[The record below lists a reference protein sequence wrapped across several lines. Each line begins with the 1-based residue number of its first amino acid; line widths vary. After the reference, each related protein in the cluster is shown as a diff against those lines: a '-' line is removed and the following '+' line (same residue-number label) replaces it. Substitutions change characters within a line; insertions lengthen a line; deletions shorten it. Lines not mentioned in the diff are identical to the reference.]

1 MPWRRPR
8 KSVERPIDVSRAL
21 EQSLED
27 AAEGEELD
35 DTVELAGLDGAS
47 VVEASTGEP
56 DVSARTPTDLE
67 VKLRAA
73 TEAAELVVPVRRA
86 AADASAALRRAPL
99 RREPPPGATNA
110 SAAFKERVD
119 ASGSASVTA
128 RDPGSRGPASTHSR
142 ASSPSSPS
150 PSASPADSYPE
161 SGVDL
166 AVEAARGLWL
176 RNPVLTASGTFGQG
190 IEYAELFDVARLG
203 AFVNKGTTV
212 LARPGNR
219 QYRIAETPSG
229 ILNSIGLENPGAAA
243 VARTYG
249 KQWAALGVPVIVNVA
264 GYSALDY
271 VTVVREMAGTPG
283 VVAYELNISCP
294 NVKGGMLF
302 GFDPDLAAEV
312 TAAVKQETD
321 LPVIVK
327 LTPNAPD
334 VVAVALAVEAAGAD
348 AVTAINTV
356 LGMRIDTKKRRPILG
371 SGSGGLSGPAIRP
384 IAVHL
389 TYQVARRVHIP
400 VIGAGGVTSAND
412 ALEFLMA
419 GASAVQVGTATF
431 ADPLAPLAVLE
442 GLAEYVRANG
452 LASIRD
458 VIGTALPPDDGDAS
472 VDAGE
477 EEADDPEP

>member
-1 MPWRRPR
+1 MAWRRAR
-8 KSVERPIDVSRAL
+8 RSVERPIDVSRAL

-35 DTVELAGLDGAS
+35 ETVELADLDGAS

-56 DVSARTPTDLE
+56 DVDARRPTDLE

-73 TEAAELVVPVRRA
+73 TDSLGSRDLPV
-86 AADASAALRRAPL
+86 
-99 RREPPPGATNA
+99 PGAA
-110 SAAFKERVD
+110 V
-119 ASGSASVTA
+119 
-128 RDPGSRGPASTHSR
+128 
-142 ASSPSSPS
+142 
-150 PSASPADSYPE
+150 YPE
-161 SGVDL
+161 SDVDL
-166 AVEAARGLWL
+166 QVEAARGLWL

-190 IEYAELFDVARLG
+190 TDYAELFAVERLG

-219 QYRIAETPSG
+219 QYRITETPSG

-249 KQWAALGVPVIVNVA
+249 RQWAALGVPVIVNVA
-264 GYSALDY
+264 GYSVDDY
-271 VTVVREMAGTPG
+271 VTVVREMTGTPG

-294 NVKGGMLF
+294 NVAGGMLF

-334 VVAVALAVEAAGAD
+334 VVAVALAVEQAGAD

-356 LGMRIDTKKRRPILG
+356 LGMRIDTKKRRPVIG

-384 IAVHL
+384 IAIHL
-389 TYQVARRVHIP
+389 TYQVARRLRIP
-400 VIGAGGVTSAND
+400 VIGAGGVTNAND

-431 ADPLAPLAVLE
+431 ADPLAPMKVLE

-452 LASIRD
+452 LSSIREI
-458 VIGTALPPDDGDAS
+458 IGTALPPSDSDAHSEDD
-472 VDAGE
+472 
-477 EEADDPEP
+477 DDQPDS